1 MKPSLFFLAFTR
13 RAVSGLFWVLAA
25 AAVGFVVLAATMYF
39 WLLPN
44 IADHR
49 DTLADWM
56 SRALGQRVT
65 LEAVSGAWQQ
75 TRPRFGLYGVRL
87 YDQQNRP
94 ALYLEHLEAT
104 FGWRSLLVL
113 QPRFSRL
120 ELNGPALTVRRARD
134 GHYYVGG
141 IPLNPANPN
150 SGFSDWLF
158 KQDKVQ
164 IRRATL
170 AWRDEVRDAPAL
182 ILRNLD
188 FTLENRFARHWVQL
202 HATPPAYLSTPIT
215 LKAELKGR
223 SVSDL
228 RTWSGVI
235 HGSVAGSS
243 LPQFAQWVDLPYPVA
258 RGWGAANVRLQIDK
272 GVLNGVS
279 AGLNVRDVST
289 TLATGL
295 PPLQLHHLRGSV
307 EWKRSGRKQTFDVQA
322 LTVSLPGNKKVP
334 AFTAGYGW
342 EGDVRE
348 ARAKNLNLAMVN
360 SVLPALPVSLELRD
374 TVQNFQAHGRLDD
387 LQLRWQGAR
396 PSASRFDLATRFSG
410 IHVAASGARPGVSN
424 LSGSVRGNEKSGVI
438 ELHGKSMQLAL
449 PKIFR
454 DPKLTLDSLQ
464 MRAGWKKRTQ
474 GVLFTLTQFDFA
486 NADAAGSGQGSY
498 ETVKNH
504 RGIINLAARLS
515 RGNGTAVYRYLPK
528 KVGDKTVDWVRR
540 AVLAGTSNDT
550 RLTLKGDLDHFPFI
564 QDQGGVF
571 KVAVAVQGAVL
582 DYAEGWPR
590 IEGAS
595 GQLLFHGSRMEVHAD
610 QARIFNARLGPVTA
624 VIPDLHPHEKAIEIS
639 GQAAGDAQDFIR
651 YANASPV
658 GEKLRGITN
667 KLEGSGNM
675 ALALNMKIPLHH
687 SHDTTLGGRLSFRG
701 DTFMSP
707 ALPRLD
713 QVKGDIIFTQNSLIS
728 QGLSAQFLGG
738 SVNLVAA
745 TQEGR
750 TLIRAQGRATSAGL
764 APWLGKPW
772 GSYLSGQARWR
783 GELALNEGHIQA
795 RIESD
800 LVGMESRLPAP
811 LNKTAAQS
819 LPLVV
824 TQMPQAGNEQLTE
837 IRLERTLGAIWQTT
851 ADKRIS
857 RGEIHFGGVA
867 KLPSEPG
874 LRLAGSGRGLA
885 LSEWLRLLPENNEAA
900 ALPISMIDLSF
911 GTLDVMGRR
920 FPDVR
925 VQGRNR
931 GNLLRLAVSGRDLNG
946 ALTYHPAEGS
956 AGMNTARLTA
966 QFKQLT
972 IPAAEAGAGPESAE
986 APITRMEARS
996 VPNLNLMVEDFRL
1009 GNQALGRLEVVAHGS
1024 PQGLIIDNMQ
1034 LTHPDS
1040 LMRLSGLWRD
1050 SGKGETQANVE
1061 MDILDAGKM
1070 LSRFGFKDAVK
1081 RGSVTILG
1089 DVTWDGGP
1097 VDFGFETLSGTL
1109 DFKAKN
1115 GQFLKVDPGA
1125 AKLLGILSLQSLPR
1139 RLSFDFRDIFNSG
1152 FAFDDISATMRI
1164 TRGVVYSDDLVMR
1177 GPAAKV
1183 TMSGMARLADETVQL
1198 RIKVSPKLS
1207 EGVAVA
1213 GALIGGPIAGLGVL
1227 AAQKLLKDP
1236 FESAS
1241 SKEYMVTGPWREPD
1255 VSKLTKTKKQDTSK
1269 DSDG

>member
-1 MKPSLFFLAFTR
+1 MKPFLFFFAFSS
-13 RAVSGLFWVLAA
+13 RAIRGLLWLVAA
-25 AAVGFVVLAATMYF
+25 AATGFVVLAATMYF

-75 TRPRFGLYGVRL
+75 TRPRFSLRGVRL

-141 IPLNPANPN
+141 IPINPANPG

-164 IRRATL
+164 VKRATL

-182 ILRNLD
+182 VLRDLD
-188 FTLENRFARHWVQL
+188 FTLENRFTRHWVQL
-202 HATPPAYLSTPIT
+202 HATPPAYLSMPIT

-235 HGSVAGSS
+235 RGSVAGSS
-243 LPQFAQWVDLPYPVA
+243 LPQFAQWIDLPYPVT
-258 RGWGAANVRLQIDK
+258 RGWGAANVRLQINK

-279 AGLNVRDVST
+279 AGLNVRDVSA
-289 TLATGL
+289 TLASGL
-295 PPLQLHHLRGSV
+295 PPLELQHLRGSV
-307 EWKRSGRKQTFDVQA
+307 DWKRRGRKQAIDIQA
-322 LTVSLPGNKKVP
+322 LTANLRGNRKVP
-334 AFTAGYGW
+334 AFAAGYSW
-342 EGDVRE
+342 DGDVRE

-360 SVLPALPVSLELRD
+360 SVLPALPVPLELREA
-374 TVQNFQAHGRLDD
+374 VQNLQAHGRLDQ
-387 LQLRWQGAR
+387 LQLRWRGPR
-396 PSASRFDLATRFSG
+396 PSAASFELETRFSG

-424 LSGSVRGNEKSGVI
+424 LSGSVRGNEKSGLV
-438 ELHGKSMQLAL
+438 ELHGQSMHLAL
-449 PKIFR
+449 PQIFR
-454 DPKLTLDSLQ
+454 DPKLTLDTLQ
-464 MRAGWKKRTQ
+464 LRAGWKKNAR
-474 GVLFTLTQFDFA
+474 GALFTLTQLDFA
-486 NADAAGSGQGSY
+486 NADAAGSGQGTY

-504 RGIINLAARLS
+504 KGIINLAARLS

-528 KVGDKTVDWVRR
+528 TVGDKTVDWVRR

-550 RLTLKGDLDHFPFI
+550 RLTLKGDLDHFPFT
-564 QDQGGVF
+564 QDRGGVF

-590 IEGAS
+590 IDDAS
-595 GQLLFHGSRMEVHAD
+595 GQLVFHGSRMEVHAD

-639 GQAAGDAQDFIR
+639 GQAVGDAQDFIH

-658 GEKLRGITN
+658 GERLNGMTN

-675 ALALNMKIPLHH
+675 ALTLNMKIPLHH

-701 DTFMSP
+701 DTLLSP

-713 QVKGDIIFTQNSLIS
+713 QVKGDILFTHNSLAS

-745 TQEGR
+745 TRDGR
-750 TLIRAQGRATSAGL
+750 ALIQAQGRATSAGL
-764 APWLGKPW
+764 APWLGKTW
-772 GSYLSGQARWR
+772 GGYLTGQARWR
-783 GELALNEGHIQA
+783 GELALNKGNTQV

-811 LNKTAAQS
+811 LNKTAAQA

-824 TQMPQAGNEQLTE
+824 TQIPQAGNELLTE
-837 IRLERTLGAIWQTT
+837 IQLSHTLGAIWQTT

-857 RGEIHFGGVA
+857 RGEIHFGGEA

-885 LSEWLRLLPENNEAA
+885 LSEWIRLLPDNNEAA
-900 ALPISMIDLSF
+900 ALPISSIDLSF

-931 GNLLRLAVSGRDLNG
+931 GNVLRLAASGRDLDG
-946 ALTYHPAEGS
+946 TLMYRPAEGP
-956 AGMNTARLTA
+956 AGAKARVYA
-966 QFKQLT
+966 QFKQVN
-972 IPAAEAGAGPESAE
+972 IPAAEATAGPVEGPTTHMA
-986 APITRMEARS
+986 ARN
-996 VPNLNLMVEDFRL
+996 VPNLNLIVEDFRM
-1009 GNQALGRLEVVAHGS
+1009 GNQALGRLEVVAHGT
-1024 PQGLIIDNMQ
+1024 PQGLVIDNMQ
-1034 LTHPDS
+1034 LAHPDS
-1040 LMRLSGLWRD
+1040 FMRLSGLWRD

-1061 MDILDAGKM
+1061 LDVLDAGKM

-1081 RGSVTILG
+1081 RGNANIQG
-1089 DVTWDGGP
+1089 DVSWEGGP
-1097 VDFGFETLSGTL
+1097 VDFGFDTLSGTL
-1109 DFKAKN
+1109 HFKAKK

-1139 RLSFDFRDIFNSG
+1139 RLSFDFRDLFNSG

-1164 TRGVVYSDDLVMR
+1164 TRGVVYSDDLVMK

-1183 TMSGMARLADETVQL
+1183 TMSGMAKLADETVQL
-1198 RIKVSPKLS
+1198 RVRVSPKLS

-1255 VSKLTKTKKQDTSK
+1255 VTKLTKTKKQDASK

>member
-1 MKPSLFFLAFTR
+1 MKPSLFLLALIR
-13 RAVSGLFWVLAA
+13 RTISGLFWLFAVAA
-25 AAVGFVVLAATMYF
+25 LSFVVLAATMYF

-49 DTLADWM
+49 DTLAEWM
-56 SRALGQRVT
+56 SRALGHRVT

-75 TRPRFGLYGVRL
+75 TRPRFSLNGVRL

-120 ELNGPALTVRRARD
+120 ELDGPALTVRRARD

-141 IPLNPANPN
+141 IPINPANPG

-158 KQDKVQ
+158 KQDKVKVK
-164 IRRATL
+164 RATL
-170 AWRDEVRDAPAL
+170 AWRDEVRNAPAL
-182 ILRNLD
+182 ILRELD
-188 FTLENRFARHWVQL
+188 FTLENRFNRHWVRV
-202 HATPPAYLSTPIT
+202 HAKPPTALSMPVS

-235 HGSVAGSS
+235 HGSVAGSA
-243 LPQFAQWVDLPYPVA
+243 LAQFAQWIDLPYPVA

-272 GVLNGVS
+272 GILSGVS

-289 TLATGL
+289 LLAVGL
-295 PPLQLHHLRGSV
+295 PPLELHHLRGSV
-307 EWKRSGRKQTFDVQA
+307 TWTRSGRRQAIDVQA
-322 LTVSLPGNKKVP
+322 LTASLPGNKSVP
-334 AFTAGYGW
+334 AFTAGYAW
-342 EGDVRE
+342 DGDARE
-348 ARAKNLNLAMVN
+348 AHANNLNLALLS
-360 SVLPALPVSLELRD
+360 SVLPSLPMPLTLRD
-374 TVQNFQAHGRLDD
+374 TVQNLQARGRLDA
-387 LQLRWQGAR
+387 LQLRWQGA
-396 PSASRFDLATRFSG
+396 PASPSRFDLTTRFTG
-410 IHVAASGARPGVSN
+410 VHLAASGARPGVSN

-438 ELHGKSMQLAL
+438 ELHGKSLQLAL
-449 PKIFR
+449 PQIFR
-454 DPKLTLDSLQ
+454 DPRLALDTLQ
-464 MRAGWKKRTQ
+464 VRAGWKKRAQ
-474 GVLFTLTQFDFA
+474 GVLVTLTQMDFA
-486 NADAAGSGQGSY
+486 NADAAGSVQGTY
-498 ETVKNH
+498 ESVRNH
-504 RGIINLAARLS
+504 KGIINLAARLS

-528 KVGDKTVDWVRR
+528 TVGDKTVDWVRR
-540 AVLAGTSNDT
+540 AVVAGTSNDT

-564 QDQGGVF
+564 QDRGGVF
-571 KVAVAVQGAVL
+571 KVAIAVQGAVL

-590 IEGAS
+590 IEDAY
-595 GQLLFHGSRMEVHAD
+595 GQVVFHGSRMEVNASR
-610 QARIFNARLGPVTA
+610 ARIFNAQVGPVTA

-639 GQAAGDAQDFIR
+639 GQATGDVQDFIR

-658 GEKLRGITN
+658 AAKLKGITN
-667 KLEGSGNM
+667 RLEGAGNM
-675 ALALNMKIPLHH
+675 ALALNMNIPLHH
-687 SHDTTLGGRLSFRG
+687 SHDATLGGRLSFRG
-701 DTFMSP
+701 DTFVSP
-707 ALPRLD
+707 AMPRLD
-713 QVKGDIIFTQNSLIS
+713 QVRGDIIFTHNTFDS
-728 QGLSAQFLGG
+728 QGLSAQLLGG
-738 SVNLVAA
+738 PVNLVAS
-745 TQEGR
+745 TREGR
-750 TLIRAQGRATSAGL
+750 ALIRAQGRATAAGL
-764 APWLGKPW
+764 APWLGKRW
-772 GSYLSGQARWR
+772 GGHLSGQARWR
-783 GELALNEGHIQA
+783 GELILDEGHTQA

-811 LNKTAAQS
+811 LNKTAAQAM
-819 LPLVV
+819 PLVV
-824 TQMPQAGNEQLTE
+824 TQMPQAGNELLTE
-837 IRLERTLGAIWQTT
+837 IQLAQTLGAIWLTT

-857 RGEIHFGGVA
+857 RGEIHFGGA
-867 KLPSEPG
+867 ARLPPEPG
-874 LRLAGSGRGLA
+874 LRLAGNGRGLA
-885 LSEWLRLLPENNEAA
+885 LSQWMRLLPDNDEAA
-900 ALPISMIDLSF
+900 GLPVSMIDLSF
-911 GTLDVMGRR
+911 NRVDVMGRH

-931 GNLLRLAVSGRDLNG
+931 GNVLRLAVSGRDLNG
-946 ALTYHPAEGS
+946 TLSYRPVEGPAG
-956 AGMNTARLTA
+956 ANAARVSA

-972 IPAAEAGAGPESAE
+972 IPAAETGPGPAE
-986 APITRMEARS
+986 EPGTRMAAHN
-996 VPNLNLMVEDFRL
+996 VPNLNLIVEDFRM
-1009 GNQALGRLEVVAHGS
+1009 GSQALGRLDVVAHGS
-1024 PQGLIIDNMQ
+1024 PQGLVIDNMQ

-1050 SGKGETQANVE
+1050 TGNGETQANVE
-1061 MDILDAGKM
+1061 LDVLDAGKM

-1081 RGSVTILG
+1081 RGNVHIQG
-1089 DVTWDGGP
+1089 DVSWEGGP
-1097 VDFGFETLSGTL
+1097 VDFGFGTLSGTL
-1109 DFKAKN
+1109 NFKAKN

-1164 TRGVVYSDDLVMR
+1164 TRGVVYSDDLVMK

-1183 TMSGMARLADETVQL
+1183 TMSGMAKLADETVQL
-1198 RIKVSPKLS
+1198 RVKVSPKLS

-1255 VSKLTKTKKQDTSK
+1255 VTKLTKTKKQDASK

>member
-1 MKPSLFFLAFTR
+1 MKPSLFFLAFIR
-13 RAVSGLFWVLAA
+13 RAVSGLFWLFAA
-25 AAVGFVVLAATMYF
+25 AALSFVVLAATMYF

-75 TRPRFGLYGVRL
+75 TRPRLSLSGVRL

-113 QPRFSRL
+113 QPRFSRI
-120 ELNGPALTVRRARD
+120 ELNGPALTMRRARD

-141 IPLNPANPN
+141 IPINPANPG

-158 KQDKVQ
+158 KQDRVQ
-164 IRRATL
+164 VRHATL

-182 ILRNLD
+182 ILRDLD
-188 FTLENRFARHWVQL
+188 FTLENRFTRHWVHVQ
-202 HATPPAYLSTPIT
+202 ATPPASLSMPIT

-235 HGSVAGSS
+235 RGSVAGSS
-243 LPQFAQWVDLPYPVA
+243 LAQFAQWIDLPYPIA
-258 RGWGAANVRLQIDK
+258 RGWGAANVRLKIDK
-272 GVLNGVS
+272 GILSEVS

-289 TLATGL
+289 LLALGL
-295 PPLQLHHLRGSV
+295 PPLELQHLRGSV
-307 EWKRSGRKQTFDVQA
+307 AWTRSGRRQAIDVQA
-322 LTVSLPGNKKVP
+322 LTASLPGNKRVP
-334 AFTAGYGW
+334 AFTAGYAW
-342 EGDVRE
+342 DGDARE
-348 ARAKNLNLAMVN
+348 ARAKNLNLAMLS
-360 SVLPALPVSLELRD
+360 SVLPALPMSLALRD
-374 TVQNFQAHGRLDD
+374 TVQSLQARGQLDA
-387 LQLRWQGAR
+387 LQLRWQGA
-396 PSASRFDLATRFSG
+396 PSSPSRFDLATRFTG
-410 IHVAASGARPGVSN
+410 VHLAASGARPGVSN

-449 PKIFR
+449 PQIFR
-454 DPKLTLDSLQ
+454 DPRLTLDTLQ
-464 MRAGWKKRTQ
+464 VRAGWKKRAQ
-474 GVLFTLTQFDFA
+474 GVLITLTQMEFA
-486 NADAAGSGQGSY
+486 NADAAGSGQGTY
-498 ETVKNH
+498 ESVRNH
-504 RGIINLAARLS
+504 KGIINFAARLS

-528 KVGDKTVDWVRR
+528 TVGDKTVDWVRR
-540 AVLAGTSNDT
+540 AVVAGTSNDT

-564 QDQGGVF
+564 HDQGGLF

-582 DYAEGWPR
+582 NYAEGWPR
-590 IEGAS
+590 IEDAS
-595 GQLLFHGSRMEVHAD
+595 GQLVFHGSRMEVNATH
-610 QARIFNARLGPVTA
+610 ARIFNTHLGPVTA

-639 GQAAGDAQDFIR
+639 GQATGDVQDFIR

-658 GEKLRGITN
+658 AEKLKGMTN
-667 KLEGSGNM
+667 RLEGAGNM
-675 ALALNMKIPLHH
+675 ALALNMNIPLHY

-701 DTFMSP
+701 DTFFSP

-713 QVKGDIIFTQNSLIS
+713 QVRGDIIFTHNSLNS
-728 QGLSAQFLGG
+728 QGLNAQFLGG
-738 SVNLVAA
+738 PVDLVAA
-745 TQEGR
+745 TREGR
-750 TLIRAQGRATSAGL
+750 AVIRAQGRATAVGL
-764 APWLGKPW
+764 APWLGKTW

-783 GELALNEGHIQA
+783 GELILNEGHVQA
-795 RIESD
+795 RVESD
-800 LVGMESRLPAP
+800 LIGMESHLPAP
-811 LNKTAAQS
+811 LNKTAAQA

-824 TQMPQAGNEQLTE
+824 TQMLQAGNELLTE
-837 IRLERTLGAIWQTT
+837 IQLAQTLGAIWQTT
-851 ADKRIS
+851 AGKRIS
-857 RGEIHFGGVA
+857 RGEIHFGGAA
-867 KLPSEPG
+867 KLPPEPG

-885 LSEWLRLLPENNEAA
+885 LSEWMRLLPDNNEAA
-900 ALPISMIDLSF
+900 GLPVSMIDLSF
-911 GTLDVMGRR
+911 GRLDVMGRH

-931 GNLLRLAVSGRDLNG
+931 GNVLRLAVSGRDLNG
-946 ALTYHPAEGS
+946 TLTYRPAEGV
-956 AGMNTARLTA
+956 AGANAARVSA

-972 IPAAEAGAGPESAE
+972 IPAAETGTGPAE
-986 APITRMEARS
+986 DRTRMAAHN
-996 VPNLNLMVEDFRL
+996 VPNLNLIVEDFRL
-1009 GNQALGRLEVVAHGS
+1009 GNQALGRLDVVAHGS
-1024 PQGLIIDNMQ
+1024 PQGLVIDNMQ

-1040 LMRLSGLWRD
+1040 LMRLNGLWRD

-1061 MDILDAGKM
+1061 LDVLDAGKM

-1081 RGSVTILG
+1081 RGNVTIHG
-1089 DVTWDGGP
+1089 DVSWEGGP
-1097 VDFGFETLSGTL
+1097 VDFGFDTLSGTL
-1109 DFKAKN
+1109 NFKAKN

-1139 RLSFDFRDIFNSG
+1139 RLSFDFRDLFNSG

-1164 TRGVVYSDDLVMR
+1164 TRGVVYSDDLVMK

-1183 TMSGMARLADETVQL
+1183 AMSGMAKLADETVQL
-1198 RIKVSPKLS
+1198 RVKVSPKLS

-1255 VSKLTKTKKQDTSK
+1255 VTKLSKTKKQDASK